1 MKRPPNH
8 FDGSWLEFYQEFIGP
23 NLPPIAA
30 VSQCHDWMNLY
41 AEDDRAVFP
50 VRVVGSPKNRRTIF
64 ETKDRTQIIFADNS
78 PAWVLPALLAD
89 RQITSYSQFA
99 DVIKRIPCH
108 MFDIPRHLNTMN
120 KCGWYVA
127 HIYPAKNRDTAWQ
140 SWSRAEV
147 ERRFFLTLHPCNIF
161 PAPSRNLGESI
172 EVISF
177 IAERYAERYGEV
189 LWKGFVKKI
198 GRDKDT
204 LHAPP
209 DFGGRP
215 VYERNQTAPP
225 VKPERGNPRV
235 SYDATRLLF
244 KRDKIEAPRTNPG
257 QRDVMRELR
266 RVHGRNT
273 KAICAGYAA
282 AEATRENTN
291 HPLRKSHESG
301 LTRDAYA
308 EALLADGI
316 KKGWLEW

>member
-1 MKRPPNH
+1 MKRPPSY

-41 AEDDRAVFP
+41 AEDGR
-50 VRVVGSPKNRRTIF
+50 RVVGSPKNRRTIF
-64 ETKDRTQIIFADNS
+64 ETNDRTQIIFADNS

-99 DVIKRIPCH
+99 DVMKRIPCH
-108 MFDIPRHLNTMN
+108 VFDIPRHLNTMN

-161 PAPSRNLGESI
+161 PAPNRDLGESI

-189 LWKGFVKKI
+189 WNGFVKKI
-198 GRDKDT
+198 GRDIRQ
-204 LHAPP
+204 ARP

-215 VYERNQTAPP
+215 VYVGNQSALP
-225 VKPERGNPRV
+225 VIRRHPVMKSERGNPRV
-235 SYDATRLLF
+235 SYEATRLLF
-244 KRDKIEAPRTNPG
+244 KRDEIE
-257 QRDVMRELR
+257 
-266 RVHGRNT
+266 
-273 KAICAGYAA
+273 
-282 AEATRENTN
+282 
-291 HPLRKSHESG
+291 PLEPD
-301 LTRDAYA
+301 DAF
-308 EALLADGI
+308 EIRIRSDGI
-316 KKGWLEW
+316 YRFTKRQFHEVFDNVVMSRSYRTVGNYHYTSVPGKAKPFRVG